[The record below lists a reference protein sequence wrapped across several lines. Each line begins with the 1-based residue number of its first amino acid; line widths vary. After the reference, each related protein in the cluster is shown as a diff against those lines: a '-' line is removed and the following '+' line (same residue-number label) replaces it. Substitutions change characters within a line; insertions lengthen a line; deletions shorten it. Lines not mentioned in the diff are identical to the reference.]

1 MQKTFDPA
9 GLASQIGQAQ
19 GIPPLEK
26 WNPDFCGDIEMRI
39 ARDGRWYYQGSIIG
53 RDAMVR
59 LFSRVL
65 WREGD
70 RYFLKTPV
78 EKVGIQVEDV
88 PFSVILMERQ
98 SDADH
103 GDTLVFTTSTG
114 DRIEAGAEHPLR
126 VVTDSVTGEPSPYLM
141 IRFGMEGRLSRNL
154 FYELVEMAATE
165 QGAEGDE
172 LVIYSAGQRFV
183 LGKL

>member
-1 MQKTFDPA
+1 MQKPFDPA
-9 GLASQIGQAQ
+9 GLASQIGQTQ

-26 WNPDFCGDIEMRI
+26 WNPTFCGDIDMRI
-39 ARDGRWYYQGSIIG
+39 ARDGSWYYQGSIIG
-53 RDAMVR
+53 REAMVR

-70 RYFLKTPV
+70 QYFLKTPV

-98 SDADH
+98 PDADR
-103 GDTLVFTTSTG
+103 GETLVFTTSTG
-114 DRIEAGAEHPLR
+114 DRIEAGAEHPIR
-126 VVTDSVTGEPSPYLM
+126 VATDTETGEPSPYLL

-165 QGAEGDE
+165 LAPDGDE
-172 LVIYSAGQRFV
+172 LVVYSAGQRFV